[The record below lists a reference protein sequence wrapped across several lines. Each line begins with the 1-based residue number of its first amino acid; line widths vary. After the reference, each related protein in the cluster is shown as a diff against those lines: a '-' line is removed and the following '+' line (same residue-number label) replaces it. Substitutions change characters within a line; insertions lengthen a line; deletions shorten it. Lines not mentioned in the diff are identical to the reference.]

1 ARIGNAAWQ
10 RVSWPGGG
18 ASAGACAR
26 GFGRD
31 EDRAAHSLHAW
42 VAQPRRRAAG
52 TSRAPDGAGGRTER
66 GSGGGSALLV
76 ADVRAGPRGGSW
88 RLQWGDVGVPRRIGL
103 YAGRVR
109 ARDWRGCRVHRARD
123 ESRCSRRRTKAGA
136 RAAAVDGR
144 CADARRRCI
153 RGSAGVT
160 WQRPP
165 AFARPR
171 LSRLGASAAV
181 LRDRAPLQWFG
192 GARRR
197 LRARRRRTLAVS
209 AARTGGT
216 GCARRGDG
224 RRGDRAGWGGGCAAA
239 VGDLRTRCASAGGG
253 RCRVRVTWAYV
264 RRAVRGVDSGAAAR
278 WGAVGRDSRASGRA
292 GVRPSG
298 AFSEVSLRH
307 GGAIQ
312 AAGGGRLGARRTP
325 GAAGARAVWTE
336 RKRRAPSSRRRVEC
350 GLGHGR
356 SSGRGTVASGE
367 Y

>member
-1 ARIGNAAWQ
+1 MSGRGESRRARRGCECARVGTAAWQ
-10 RVSWPGGG
+10 CVWWPGGG
-18 ASAGACAR
+18 ASAGRVRTRIRA
-26 GFGRD
+26 RD
-31 EDRAAHSLHAW
+31 ETARLIL
-42 VAQPRRRAAG
+42 RRTR
-52 TSRAPDGAGGRTER
+52 TDGRTER
-66 GSGGGSALLV
+66 GGGGGSALLV

-88 RLQWGDVGVPRRIGL
+88 RLQWG
-103 YAGRVR
+103 RVR
-109 ARDWRGCRVHRARD
+109 AHGSRGCRVHRARD
-123 ESRCSRRRTKAGA
+123 ESRCGCAARHAPKAGA

-171 LSRLGASAAV
+171 LSRLGASAAG
-181 LRDRAPLQWFG
+181 DTG

-312 AAGGGRLGARRTP
+312 AASVDNELARRTP

-336 RKRRAPSSRRRVEC
+336 RERRAPSSRRRVEC

-356 SSGRGTVASGE
+356 SSGRGTVAS
-367 Y
+367 

>member
-10 RVSWPGGG
+10 RVSWPGDGARCRGG

-52 TSRAPDGAGGRTER
+52 TTER

-88 RLQWGDVGVPRRIGL
+88 RLQWGDVGVPRRVRL

-123 ESRCSRRRTKAGA
+123 ESRCSRRRTIRAGA

-181 LRDRAPLQWFG
+181 LRDHKR
-192 GARRR
+192 
-197 LRARRRRTLAVS
+197 
-209 AARTGGT
+209 
-216 GCARRGDG
+216 
-224 RRGDRAGWGGGCAAA
+224 GWGADGAIGRYRWGTAALACAAA
-239 VGDLRTRCASAGGG
+239 TDAGRVRRANGRDGLRASGRWSTRRSRGVGWGLRRCCGGLAHAVCFG
-253 RCRVRVTWAYV
+253 IRVTWAYV
-264 RRAVRGVDSGAAAR
+264 RRAVRGVDSGAAWR
-278 WGAVGRDSRASGRA
+278 RFSWGAVGRNSRASGRA
-292 GVRPSG
+292 GARPLG
-298 AFSEVSLRH
+298 AFSELGRRMWDAAVRAP
-307 GGAIQ
+307 GGR
-312 AAGGGRLGARRTP
+312 RLGARRTP

-336 RKRRAPSSRRRVEC
+336 RERRAPSSRRRVW
-350 GLGHGR
+350 R
-356 SSGRGTVASGE
+356 V
-367 Y
+367 

>member
-1 ARIGNAAWQ
+1 MSGRGESRRARRGCECARVGTAAWQ
-10 RVSWPGGG
+10 CVWWPGGG
-18 ASAGACAR
+18 ASAGRVRTRIRA
-26 GFGRD
+26 RD

-52 TSRAPDGAGGRTER
+52 TTAR

-76 ADVRAGPRGGSW
+76 ADVRAGLRGGSW
-88 RLQWGDVGVPRRIGL
+88 RLQWGDVGVPRRVRL

-123 ESRCSRRRTKAGA
+123 ESRCSRRRTIRAGA

-181 LRDRAPLQWFG
+181 LRDRAPLQW
-192 GARRR
+192 
-197 LRARRRRTLAVS
+197 
-209 AARTGGT
+209 
-216 GCARRGDG
+216 RGED
-224 RRGDRAGWGGGCAAA
+224 CAAA

-253 RCRVRVTWAYV
+253 RRSIRVTWAYV

-307 GGAIQ
+307 LGRRMWDAAVRAPGGR
-312 AAGGGRLGARRTP
+312 RLGARRTP

-336 RKRRAPSSRRRVEC
+336 RERRAPSSRRRVS
-350 GLGHGR
+350 R
-356 SSGRGTVASGE
+356 SSGARKRGEDRISASADLGTGDPLVGE
-367 Y
+367 RWRV